1 MRDILMS
8 SNRWDYVA
16 DKRQVR
22 KGIRQLQYLKTWQ
35 LVIVLILVGFIAA
48 TFLRLNNIGM
58 VQRRE
63 AVAQADKAGDRTAIQ
78 ARLYDLQRYV
88 SSHMNTQMGDIY
100 LEHQYK
106 RDTESA
112 ISIASGASASS
123 GNIYKQAQ
131 DVCAPKFSGYS
142 QAYLQCT
149 LDYLSQFTQ
158 DKDPVTNANLPKAD
172 VYRYNFVSPLWSPDF
187 AGFSVLACVLILL
200 LIIARLAALFILKM
214 MLKVVN
220 R

>member
-1 MRDILMS
+1 MT
-8 SNRWDYVA
+8 
-16 DKRQVR
+16 DKKQVHR
-22 KGIRQLQYLKTWQ
+22 GIRQLQHLKTWQ
-35 LVIVLILVGFIAA
+35 LFVLLILVGFIAA

-58 VQRRE
+58 VQRRD
-63 AVAQADKAGDRTAIQ
+63 AVAQADKSGDVVAIQ
-78 ARLYDLQRYV
+78 ARLFDLQRYV
-88 SSHMNTQMGDIY
+88 SSHMNTAMGDIY

-131 DVCAPKFSGYS
+131 DVCAPKFRGYS

-158 DKDPVTNANLPKAD
+158 SEDPVTNANLPKAD
-172 VYRYNFVSPLWSPDF
+172 AYRYSFVSPLWSPDF
-187 AGFSVLACVLILL
+187 AGFSIVIWLVVLLV
-200 LIIARLAALFILKM
+200 IIARFAALFTLKM
-214 MLKVVN
+214 MLKAAN